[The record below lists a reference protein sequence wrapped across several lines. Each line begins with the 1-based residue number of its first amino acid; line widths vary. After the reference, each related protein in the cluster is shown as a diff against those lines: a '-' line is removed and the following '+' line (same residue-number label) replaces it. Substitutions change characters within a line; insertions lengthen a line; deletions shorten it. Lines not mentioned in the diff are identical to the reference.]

1 MLQEEG
7 PRLVL
12 FTQSLLDSISPEPE
26 TSGSALE
33 PSTACTIHPLQEG
46 QIASPHSSPTPTPG
60 ICFWALN
67 RCPFATGQY
76 NWGALPVIAFHKT
89 LKHTLHK
96 DTDAD
101 VWFYVSFISEIWV
114 IHTIQVL
121 YCILNITT
129 DGAIYLSIYLS
140 VCLSVCHLSIY
151 KALWFF
157 ITFFESLS

>member
-114 IHTIQVL
+114 IHTIQVHIAFSTL
-121 YCILNITT
+121 PQMALS
-129 DGAIYLSIYLS
+129 IYLSICLS
-140 VCLSVCHLSIY
+140 VCLSVCLSIY
-151 KALWFF
+151 L
-157 ITFFESLS
+157 